1 MFYIEGEEIFN
12 IFFEDFRQKVCI
24 ITRELYDYSLV
35 YLAHLLQD
43 IITAALAECVNQYW
57 ILGTGNILVSQD
69 LGRFFSPDIREATI
83 SLTTHDK
90 LTNIYN

>member
-1 MFYIEGEEIFN
+1 MFYIEGEERFN

-24 ITRELYDYSLV
+24 TTTELYDYSLV

-57 ILGTGNILVSQD
+57 ILGTGNILVLQD
-69 LGRFFSPDIREATI
+69 FGQFFSLDIREATI

-90 LTNIYN
+90 LTNI